1 MEWIEALAIKIM
13 TAEQLSLFEVN
24 FTNVFQ
30 HEYQYQYRVPPD
42 LSLRNMAIRKSDKRQ
57 KRKPNRATRG
67 GIGGGPLR

>member
-30 HEYQYQYRVPPD
+30 HEYQYRVPSD

-57 KRKPNRATRG
+57 KRKPNKATRG